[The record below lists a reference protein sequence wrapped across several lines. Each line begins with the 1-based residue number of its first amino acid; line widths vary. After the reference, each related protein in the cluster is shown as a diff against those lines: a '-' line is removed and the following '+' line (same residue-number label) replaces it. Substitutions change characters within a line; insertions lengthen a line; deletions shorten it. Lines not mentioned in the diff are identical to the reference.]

1 MRRASKACGH
11 SDSARELKRV
21 AHWQFQACARAPPNP
36 AAKGPWTSAR
46 AKHRAVQFVV
56 SAMAE
61 APPAKKARPSE
72 AADGGGAAAAEEDS
86 DAEFKAK
93 MEKTAVDAVYLWK
106 GEQPPDHMLSLCRHR
121 S

>member
-1 MRRASKACGH
+1 
-11 SDSARELKRV
+11 
-21 AHWQFQACARAPPNP
+21 
-36 AAKGPWTSAR
+36 
-46 AKHRAVQFVV
+46 
-56 SAMAE
+56 MAE